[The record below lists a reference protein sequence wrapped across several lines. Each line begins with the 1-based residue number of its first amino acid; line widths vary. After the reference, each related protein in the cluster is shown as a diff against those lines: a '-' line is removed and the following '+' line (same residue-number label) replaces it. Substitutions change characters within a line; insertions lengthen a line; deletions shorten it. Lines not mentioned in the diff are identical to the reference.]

1 MISGHAQNGKDT
13 VASMIGNDL
22 KKHGYRVLITHYG
35 DLVKYICKTFFN
47 WNGKKDDYGRTILQ
61 YVGTD
66 IIRHAEPDYWVEFI
80 VKILRFFPDT
90 WDYVLIPDAR
100 FPNEIRALE
109 DEGFHVTHLRVRRE
123 NFQNDLSEEQRKHP
137 SETSLDHTVPDFWI
151 ENDSSLEHL
160 ELIVE
165 KYLKENIYGQEGLL

>member
-80 VKILRFFPDT
+80 V
-90 WDYVLIPDAR
+90 
-100 FPNEIRALE
+100 
-109 DEGFHVTHLRVRRE
+109 
-123 NFQNDLSEEQRKHP
+123 S
-137 SETSLDHTVPDFWI
+137 
-151 ENDSSLEHL
+151 
-160 ELIVE
+160 
-165 KYLKENIYGQEGLL
+165 